1 RVVLEHHRDV
11 TILRRDVGDVAIAD
25 QDATGIDL
33 LEAGEHAQGGRLA
46 AAGRADE
53 DEELAVADLDV
64 EAVDGRALLARIHAG
79 CVVERDCCHGGSPS
93 PAGTCRTVRCEVMC
107 GRLEIVPTGCS
118 FAPARRSVAQLSF
131 RRGTRAARVSPGGT
145 AGPGERPDRR
155 RSGCGILVRWT
166 SRS

>member
-1 RVVLEHHRDV
+1 
-11 TILRRDVGDVAIAD
+11 GDVAIAD

-79 CVVERDCCHGGSPS
+79 CAVERDCCHGGSPS
-93 PAGTCRTVRCEVMC
+93 PAGACRTVRRDATC
-107 GRLEIVPTGCS
+107 GRLERVPTGSS
-118 FAPARRSVAQLSF
+118 FAPARCTGAELS
-131 RRGTRAARVSPGGT
+131 
-145 AGPGERPDRR
+145 
-155 RSGCGILVRWT
+155 
-166 SRS
+166 